1 MSHADDADAGSL
13 RCRAEQRAAGLG
25 GAPAQAPAQAS
36 AQAPESLLHE
46 LQVQQIEL
54 EMQKD
59 ESLRTQAELE
69 LSRARYSDLYEMSPV
84 GYCTLSASGLVRQAN
99 LTLAGMLGLERR
111 ALLHMAFMRFVAS
124 DDQDSYCRFRKQF
137 EGLTENTATPCEFWL
152 VRADGSRLRAHI
164 NASQAHAADGVQE
177 LRLTVSDVT
186 AAHIT
191 QLELAEREQQL
202 NLALVGGDLG
212 LWDWDFASGE
222 LKTNPRWRSMIGLDP
237 DREVDSIDT
246 WKERIHPDAGPTM
259 ARVMNEV
266 ILNPAGRNFEIELR
280 ARHSDGHWI
289 WILDKGGVVSR
300 AADGSALRVVGTH
313 LDISARKGAEEALR
327 ESEDR
332 YRTLV
337 EWSPDA
343 TAVHRD
349 RRVVYVNPAAVR
361 LLGAADASDLV
372 GRPILEF
379 LHPDHH
385 ASQLARLHGIERR
398 EAQPAMAEIR
408 MLRLGGAIIDV
419 EVRGTAIVY
428 GGQPAIHVVMRD
440 ISKRKQAE
448 ATLRESEAFSQSVL
462 ESLSEHVAVLDEHGV
477 ITAVNGAWMRYAVH
491 NGAPLPVASPV
502 GSNYLLACQGAAGSE
517 FDEDAARSLEGIRAV
532 LEGTATEFQFEYPCH
547 APNEPRWFRM
557 NVTPLRGGR
566 GGVVVTHENIT
577 ERMLAQ
583 AALKESDEVHLQEL
597 EGRVR
602 MRTVELAAARE
613 LAEAANLAKSS
624 FLANMSHEIRTPLNA
639 IIGLNLLVRRSGA
652 SAEQMA
658 RLDKIDSAG
667 RHLLAI
673 INDILDLS
681 KIEAGRVQLE
691 HTDFQLSA
699 VFNGVASLIGDDL
712 RGKGLALAVD
722 LGGVPEWLHGDPT
735 RLRQAL
741 LNYAANAVKFTQRGA
756 INLQAELLEENG
768 DGLLLRFTVG
778 DTGIGIAEQMI
789 PQLFE
794 VFQQVDNS
802 TTRLH
807 GGTGLGLAIT
817 RKLALLMSGDVGV
830 GSTPGIGSRFWF
842 SARLKRGQGQMPQ
855 AVPALAATGA
865 QTLLRQHHASRHIL
879 VAEDNEVNMEVVTE
893 LLAAAGLHVT
903 RAADGLEALAL
914 AQAGHYDLVLMDMQ
928 MPRLDGLQ
936 TTRALRALPGW
947 AETPILALTANAFDE
962 DRRACLAAGM
972 NDFISK
978 PVDMGLLHSTVLRW
992 LTAPGGGGTPKLPA
1006 VADAGPDADTD
1017 APASDATA
1025 PVPAINPLQ
1034 CLDGLPGMDP
1044 APCVAMLRGRADRY
1058 LEVLTQFTRSHAGT
1072 AETLARLLAA
1082 GERMAA
1088 RELAHSLKG
1097 AAATLGADWLA
1108 QAAGRIEDRLRRV
1121 LSDPADAGSDE
1132 IADNAAFASD
1142 VLLIGQ
1148 RVLDIAAALPAFPA
1162 LSAMN
1167 QPGETGPG
1175 ASAAMLDRLESLLAR
1190 GDTAALAYTSD
1201 YAAHLHSSLGPS
1213 AETLL
1218 TLLRR
1223 YEFDVA
1229 LRTLRAWRA
1238 ADAGA

>member
-428 GGQPAIHVVMRD
+428 GGQPAVHVVMRD
-440 ISKRKQAE
+440 ISGRKQAE

-768 DGLLLRFTVG
+768 DGCCC
-778 DTGIGIAEQMI
+778 
-789 PQLFE
+789 
-794 VFQQVDNS
+794 
-802 TTRLH
+802 
-807 GGTGLGLAIT
+807 
-817 RKLALLMSGDVGV
+817 
-830 GSTPGIGSRFWF
+830 
-842 SARLKRGQGQMPQ
+842 
-855 AVPALAATGA
+855 
-865 QTLLRQHHASRHIL
+865 ASRS
-879 VAEDNEVNMEVVTE
+879 AT
-893 LLAAAGLHVT
+893 
-903 RAADGLEALAL
+903 
-914 AQAGHYDLVLMDMQ
+914 
-928 MPRLDGLQ
+928 
-936 TTRALRALPGW
+936 
-947 AETPILALTANAFDE
+947 
-962 DRRACLAAGM
+962 
-972 NDFISK
+972 
-978 PVDMGLLHSTVLRW
+978 
-992 LTAPGGGGTPKLPA
+992 
-1006 VADAGPDADTD
+1006 
-1017 APASDATA
+1017 PAS
-1025 PVPAINPLQ
+1025 
-1034 CLDGLPGMDP
+1034 
-1044 APCVAMLRGRADRY
+1044 
-1058 LEVLTQFTRSHAGT
+1058 
-1072 AETLARLLAA
+1072 
-1082 GERMAA
+1082 
-1088 RELAHSLKG
+1088 
-1097 AAATLGADWLA
+1097 
-1108 QAAGRIEDRLRRV
+1108 
-1121 LSDPADAGSDE
+1121 
-1132 IADNAAFASD
+1132 AS
-1142 VLLIGQ
+1142 
-1148 RVLDIAAALPAFPA
+1148 
-1162 LSAMN
+1162 
-1167 QPGETGPG
+1167 
-1175 ASAAMLDRLESLLAR
+1175 
-1190 GDTAALAYTSD
+1190 
-1201 YAAHLHSSLGPS
+1201 PS
-1213 AETLL
+1213 
-1218 TLLRR
+1218 R
-1223 YEFDVA
+1223 
-1229 LRTLRAWRA
+1229 
-1238 ADAGA
+1238 